1 VLAHQFNHQLIGA
14 LARLHLRLHDSVE
27 AKHMHRAHDAAFYV
41 LAQALQKRRRR
52 WRVGE
57 FVANAVQSR
66 ELRVRAN
73 QQPML
78 DTLCVQV

>member
-1 VLAHQFNHQLIGA
+1 VLAHQFNHQPIDA
-14 LARLHLRLHDSVE
+14 LAGLHLRLHDSVE
-27 AKHMHRAHDAAFYV
+27 AEHLYRAHDAAFYV
-41 LAQALQKRRRR
+41 LAQALQKGRRR

-66 ELRVRAN
+66 ELRVRADE
-73 QQPML
+73 QPML